1 MSPDA
6 PLERGPVAPAVA
18 EEFPGLGVLSCAVGP
33 PARGH
38 DDGVRER
45 LAGLAGRLRG
55 AQAVELRREP
65 VPAAHRVFFRHVGLD
80 PDVTRTPIEAA
91 AVDRLVVGGHRG
103 GGRLDDALLLALL
116 ETGVQ
121 VLAFDRGAAPVAPG
135 VRTAAPGERLGGD
148 PPRPLPAGR
157 LVLEAAGRILAE
169 LFGLPDTAALPGR
182 RSADLRLV
190 AVQVPGVP
198 DIAVEEALWT
208 CQEAL
213 GAEMRD
219 SPERARPAG

>member
-1 MSPDA
+1 MSADA
-6 PLERGPVAPAVA
+6 PLARGPVAPAVA
-18 EEFPGLGVLSCAVGP
+18 EELPGLGVWSCAVGP

-45 LAGLAGRLRG
+45 LALLAGRFRG
-55 AQAVELRREP
+55 ARAVELRREP

-91 AVDRLVVGGHRG
+91 AIDRLVVGGHRA

-121 VLAFDRGAAPVAPG
+121 VLAFDAAAAAEPPG
-135 VRTAAPGERLGGD
+135 LRTPAPGEQLGGD

-157 LVLEAAGRILAE
+157 LVLDAGGRILAE
-169 LFGLPDTAALPGR
+169 LFGLADPGALPGR
-182 RSADLRLV
+182 RTAGLRLV

-213 GAEMRD
+213 GVP
-219 SPERARPAG
+219 SAG